1 MGLMKCPECGCDI
14 ESSLNQCPLCDCKIH
29 KDGNT
34 QHYTAKNNN
43 TNDLLSGKDFVY
55 FCFVLAAIFVVFGV
69 ARINS
74 PNIVRIKNITK
85 NVCVVMMIINMPKC
99 KWIII

>member
-43 TNDLLSGKDFVY
+43 TNDLLSGN
-55 FCFVLAAIFVVFGV
+55 IFALSWQLYLLFLGLLELIR
-69 ARINS
+69 RI
-74 PNIVRIKNITK
+74 
-85 NVCVVMMIINMPKC
+85 
-99 KWIII
+99 